1 VIVLVLG
8 GARSGKSEA
17 AERIA
22 MRLPQPVTYV
32 ATAQPDDDDFRARIE
47 VHRARRPAEWSTIE
61 CGSELAGALRDAP
74 GTALVDS
81 LGTWVTAR
89 GDVTSADHDFADLV
103 AALAGR
109 QGDTVVV
116 TEEVG
121 LGVHPSTESGRR
133 FRDALGTLNVQV
145 GGVADRVLLVVAG
158 RVLEL
163 EKVDALDALDAL
175 TARDV

>member
-1 VIVLVLG
+1 MILLVLG

-32 ATAQPDDDDFRARIE
+32 ATAQPDDDDFRARIAT
-47 VHRARRPAEWSTIE
+47 HRARRPAEWSTVE
-61 CGSELAGALRDAP
+61 CGAALAGALRDAP

-81 LGTWVTAR
+81 LGTWITAR
-89 GDVTSADHDFADLV
+89 DDRTTADREVADLV
-103 AALAGR
+103 AALTDRA
-109 QGDTVVV
+109 GDTVVV

-133 FRDALGTLNVQV
+133 FRDVLGTLNVRV
-145 GGVADRVLLVVAG
+145 GAVADRVLLVVAG

-163 EKVDALDALDAL
+163 EAVDALDAL
-175 TARDV
+175 TTRDV